1 MNVEY
6 FVDSNVWLYA
16 FMDETEPKHATAN
29 ALIAQAGIVLSTQV
43 VNEVCSNLIRKS
55 GYNEQEIQQ
64 TIENLRT
71 NHTILDVSLAIIQ
84 RASSLREA
92 YRLSYWDSL
101 IIATAQD
108 ASCSIVY
115 SEDMQHGLKIGSL
128 TILNPFKPINP

>member
-1 MNVEY
+1 MSVEC

-16 FMDETEPKHATAN
+16 FMDETEPKHQPAN
-29 ALIAQAGIVLSTQV
+29 TLIKQAGVVLSTQV

-64 TIENLRT
+64 TIQNLRA
-71 NHTILDVSLAIIQ
+71 NHTILEVSLAIIQ
-84 RASSLREA
+84 QASLLREG

-108 ASCSIVY
+108 AACSIVY
-115 SEDMQHGLKIGSL
+115 SEDMQHGLKIGCL
-128 TILNPFKPINP
+128 TILNPFKVL